1 MNKTIDQAKSLG
13 IDDKT
18 TSSLITVAYNYYQTK
33 EIDKKVCTKK
43 EYAKLI
49 SCFARFFR
57 SINSTKQNDDELIQH
72 LKLESLKGKTESLNL
87 VTKYIAEIRQVQS
100 SKILFGSPDLTN
112 TLNPINNKNYNRGR
126 HIRNLVNFDYKIDV
140 VISSNYHNKL
150 LQPQIYLIFSLD
162 DGEIIKV
169 KVDLRIFNEFRKD
182 LAFHIKKI
190 LLNEGISQIK

>member
-1 MNKTIDQAKSLG
+1 MNKAIDQVKSLG

-49 SCFARFFR
+49 SCFVRFFR

>member
-49 SCFARFFR
+49 SCFVRFFR

-72 LKLESLKGKTESLNL
+72 LKLESLKGKNESLNL

>member
-1 MNKTIDQAKSLG
+1 MNKTIDQVKSLG

-43 EYAKLI
+43 EYVKLI
-49 SCFARFFR
+49 SCFVRFFR

-72 LKLESLKGKTESLNL
+72 LKLESLKGKNESLNL

-126 HIRNLVNFDYKIDV
+126 HIRNLVNFDYKIDSV
-140 VISSNYHNKL
+140 NH
-150 LQPQIYLIFSLD
+150 
-162 DGEIIKV
+162 
-169 KVDLRIFNEFRKD
+169 
-182 LAFHIKKI
+182 
-190 LLNEGISQIK
+190 

>member
-1 MNKTIDQAKSLG
+1 MNKTIDQVKSLG

-49 SCFARFFR
+49 SCFVRFFR

>member
-43 EYAKLI
+43 EFAKLI
-49 SCFARFFR
+49 SCFVRFFR

>member
-1 MNKTIDQAKSLG
+1 MNKTIDQVKSLG

-49 SCFARFFR
+49 SCFVRFFR

-72 LKLESLKGKTESLNL
+72 LKLESLKGKNESLNL

>member
-1 MNKTIDQAKSLG
+1 MYKPIDPVKSLG

-18 TSSLITVAYNYYQTK
+18 TSSLIKVAYNYYQTK
-33 EIDKKVCTKK
+33 EIDKNLCSKK

-49 SCFARFFR
+49 SCFVRFF
-57 SINSTKQNDDELIQH
+57 NSLNSSRLSDDDVLH
-72 LKLESLKGKTESLNL
+72 YLKTEGLKGKTESIALASQY
-87 VTKYIAEIRQVQS
+87 VAEIRQVQS
-100 SKILFGSPDLTN
+100 AKILFSSPDLIN
-112 TLNPINNKNYNRGR
+112 TLNPVNNKTYNRGR
-126 HIRNLVNFDYKIDV
+126 NIRNLVNFDYKIDV

-150 LQPQIYLIFSLD
+150 LLPQIYLIFSLD

-182 LAFHIKKI
+182 LGMHVKKI

>member
-49 SCFARFFR
+49 SCFVRFFR

-87 VTKYIAEIRQVQS
+87 VIKYIAEIRQVQS

>member
-49 SCFARFFR
+49 SCFVRFFR

-100 SKILFGSPDLTN
+100 SKILFGSPDLTS

-182 LAFHIKKI
+182 IAFHIKKI

>member
-49 SCFARFFR
+49 SCFVRFFR

-182 LAFHIKKI
+182 IAFHIKKI

>member
-49 SCFARFFR
+49 SCFVRFFR

>member
-49 SCFARFFR
+49 SCFVRFFR

-112 TLNPINNKNYNRGR
+112 TLNPINNKNFNRGR

-182 LAFHIKKI
+182 IAFHIKKI

>member
-1 MNKTIDQAKSLG
+1 MNKTIDKVKSLG

-49 SCFARFFR
+49 SCFVRFFR

-72 LKLESLKGKTESLNL
+72 LKLESLKGKNESLNL

>member
-1 MNKTIDQAKSLG
+1 MNKTIDQVKSLG

-49 SCFARFFR
+49 SCFVRFFR

-72 LKLESLKGKTESLNL
+72 LKLESLKGKNESLNL

-112 TLNPINNKNYNRGR
+112 ILNPINNKNYNRGR

>member
-49 SCFARFFR
+49 SCFVRFFR

-190 LLNEGISQIK
+190 LLNDGISQIK

>member
-49 SCFARFFR
+49 SCFVRFFR

-112 TLNPINNKNYNRGR
+112 TLNQINNKNYNRGR

>member
-49 SCFARFFR
+49 SCFVRFFR

-87 VTKYIAEIRQVQS
+87 VIKYIAEIRQVQS

-182 LAFHIKKI
+182 IAFHIKKI